1 MINDE
6 ELKFVIETETQ
17 IVQAGL
23 ANYDVT
29 GKIDDGDLQR
39 EDRNTIRILD
49 GKRPKVCIKTTH
61 VG

>member
-17 IVQAGL
+17 IVQGGL

-29 GKIDDGDLQR
+29 GQIDDSDLQR
-39 EDRNTIRILD
+39 EDRNTI
-49 GKRPKVCIKTTH
+49 
-61 VG
+61 